1 MSPTLKRRRSMG
13 RNIQPTNP
21 EYLHDVEDWES
32 GKLGADATHAK
43 PTSTEDEREMDEA
56 MGLQVVSVRLPKQLI
71 AQLKLLAG
79 DKGLGYQPYLRMV
92 LMDHVKVA
100 APKKKTS

>member
-1 MSPTLKRRRSMG
+1 MA
-13 RNIQPTNP
+13 RNTQPTNP

-32 GKLGADATHAK
+32 GKLGADAAHAK
-43 PTSTEDEREMDEA
+43 PTSAEDEREMDEA

-79 DKGLGYQPYLRMV
+79 DKRLGYQPYLRMV
-92 LMDHVKVA
+92 LMDHVRCTV
-100 APKKKTS
+100 PSGGILPLRRGI